1 MKYWL
6 LLGVCIVLETVATSF
21 LKLSEGFSKP
31 VWGVVSILMFSV
43 IFYVLSLIF
52 KHIPVGIAYAVWS
65 GLGIVLIALV
75 SVIFLGQSIDK
86 PGILGIALIVLGVIV
101 INLFSKFSH

>member
-6 LLGVCIVLETVATSF
+6 LLSVCIVLETVATSL

-31 VWGVVSILMFSV
+31 VWGVVSIVIFSV
-43 IFYVLSLIF
+43 ILYVLSLIF

-75 SVIFLGQSIDK
+75 SVIF
-86 PGILGIALIVLGVIV
+86 
-101 INLFSKFSH
+101 